1 MYLMFLGPFQEGG
14 DFRDEGISGP
24 RRFLDKVWTLVGEAT
39 RNIIADLP
47 RHVEIKW
54 HETMKKAHDA
64 IEGLHYNVAIAAYM
78 ELVNTLRD
86 AGSADRRIVED
97 LVVMIAPFAPHFA
110 EECWE
115 RLGHGGSVFAE
126 RWPEWEES
134 LTVEESVE
142 VAVQVNGKTRSR
154 IVVRRDAGEEATV
167 AAALLDDTTRR
178 FIGDQAIRKVIYV
191 PNRLVNLVVG

>member
-1 MYLMFLGPFQEGG
+1 
-14 DFRDEGISGP
+14 
-24 RRFLDKVWTLVGEAT
+24 DKVWALVDDAT
-39 RNIIADLP
+39 EDASRSIIADLP
-47 RHVEIKW
+47 RHVEVKW

-64 IEGLHYNVAIAAYM
+64 IEGLRYNTAIAAYM

-115 RLGHGGSVFAE
+115 RLGHGGAVLDE
-126 RWPEWEES
+126 QWPEWDEA
-134 LTVEESVE
+134 LTVEDSVE

-154 IVVRRDAGEEATV
+154 IVVRREAGEEATV

-178 FIGDQAIRKVIYV
+178 FIGEKSVRKVIHV